1 MFSGRFLFISVAI
14 KRKTIMILD
23 ENYNAQRELWDLL
36 KGLIS
41 FAHTFDVVPLNG
53 ELSDQPKINGVVHAS
68 QLGNETLGFAK
79 VNRHVSKSSLTK
91 AKHRWRD
98 WNRAHQLEQDDYYI
112 SQMEHLKRELEA
124 GNCSC
129 RQYQRLAAGLR
140 EQVAEQIQKRT
151 KKYEKSIGIID
162 SDFAKQRRAAK
173 VSKAA

>member
-1 MFSGRFLFISVAI
+1 MFSGRFLFILVAI

-23 ENYNAQRELWDLL
+23 ENYNAQRELWDLF

-53 ELSDQPKINGVVHAS
+53 ELSDQPKINGVVHVK
-68 QLGNETLGFAK
+68 LGDGTLGFAK
-79 VNRHVSKSSLTK
+79 VTRHSSKSSLTK

-98 WNRAHQLEQDDYYI
+98 WHRARQLEEDDYYI
-112 SQMEHLKRELEA
+112 ATMEHLNRELEA
-124 GNCSC
+124 GCCSPQ
-129 RQYQRLAAGLR
+129 QYGRHTQSLR
-140 EQVAEQIQKRT
+140 EDVTQRIQKRT
-151 KKYEKSIGIID
+151 KEYEKSIGIID